1 MYTSSTNLSTLMKI
15 VGIIVVICCIVST
28 STGVEITDDID
39 TNDFD
44 RYLRSSVSH
53 FLRGGRAPSGTSH
66 FLRGRRSYGLVNAW
80 LTNNGNEDIEEEDED
95 PIYQRGVRNS
105 VSHFL
110 RGRRA
115 SSTNHFLRGRKDA
128 APSGFNH
135 FLRGGKRAGV
145 NHFLRGRK
153 AGVVNHF
160 LRGRKSGVNH
170 FLRGKKSLPEENQS
184 FEGVAYEEEPSTAN
198 QMDDTLY

>member
-1 MYTSSTNLSTLMKI
+1 MLHYNAYINTPICKVSFNLRH
-15 VGIIVVICCIVST
+15 
-28 STGVEITDDID
+28 DDPHKCY
-39 TNDFD
+39 F

-110 RGRRA
+110 RGRR
-115 SSTNHFLRGRKDA
+115 
-128 APSGFNH
+128 
-135 FLRGGKRAGV
+135 
-145 NHFLRGRK
+145 
-153 AGVVNHF
+153 
-160 LRGRKSGVNH
+160 
-170 FLRGKKSLPEENQS
+170 
-184 FEGVAYEEEPSTAN
+184 
-198 QMDDTLY
+198 

>member
-1 MYTSSTNLSTLMKI
+1 MGTSLLLTRNTSHPFSMYTSSTNLSTLMKI
-15 VGIIVVICCIVST
+15 VGIIVVICCIVAT
-28 STGVEITDDID
+28 SKGVEITDDID

-115 SSTNHFLRGRKDA
+115 SSTNHFLRGRK
-128 APSGFNH
+128 
-135 FLRGGKRAGV
+135 
-145 NHFLRGRK
+145 